1 MKRSLSVISFLLIFP
16 LNFSLVSGQEKIP
29 VAGITTLYRQNT
41 HADVL
46 IGRILETDT
55 LDGKGNPS
63 KLKLVSLYVDQFNDD
78 DMSRGLSRKYSFPM
92 YDRVSDALT
101 LGTNKLAVQG
111 VVLVA
116 EHGEYP
122 VSETGQV
129 IYPKKRLFAEIFNTF
144 EKTKQVVPVFSDKH
158 LADSWKDAI
167 SIYQTAR
174 KMNVPLMA
182 GSSVPSAWRYPPLDV
197 RKGADLQEIVAI
209 GYGPLDAYGFHALE
223 MMQSLAERRQGGE
236 SGVSR
241 VRCVTG
247 KDVWTGNYFDRDI
260 LDAVL
265 KRLKEKK
272 IPAGKRIEDLTKDPV
287 LFSIEYRDGLKA
299 SVLMLNGAVQ
309 EFAAGWKY
317 KDQSEPQ
324 ATLFWLQPVRPY
336 HHFAHLLKG
345 IEKFMQTKQA
355 PWPVERTLL
364 TTGLLDAALIS
375 KINNGDWLETP
386 YLDIHYKSNWNWSQP
401 PPPPIK
407 GK

>member
-1 MKRSLSVISFLLIFP
+1 MKRSLSIISFLSILLI
-16 LNFSLVSGQEKIP
+16 NIVIATAQEKIP

-55 LDGKGNPS
+55 LDGKGKQS
-63 KLKLVSLYVDQFNDD
+63 TLKLVSLYVDQLNDED
-78 DMSRGLSRKYSFPM
+78 TSRGLSRKYNFPM

-101 LGTNKLAVQG
+101 LETKNLAVQG

-122 VSETGQV
+122 ISQTGQM

-158 LADSWKDAI
+158 LADNWKDAI
-167 SIYQTAR
+167 SIYETAR

-197 RKGADLQEIVAI
+197 QKGADLQEIVAI

-247 KDVWTGNYFDRDI
+247 KDVWTGNHFDRDI

-272 IPAGKRIEDLTKDPV
+272 IPAGKQVEDLAKEPV
-287 LFSIEYRDGLKA
+287 LFVVEYRDGLKA

-317 KDQSEPQ
+317 KDRSEPQ

-375 KINNGDWLETP
+375 KTKNGDWLETP
-386 YLDIHYKSNWNWSQP
+386 YLNIHYKSNWNWSQP
-401 PPPPIK
+401 PPPPIE